1 MKFIIYISSRLRH
14 GEYPKLPEFP
24 FSQEHGKYIYKGKEL
39 EADEFNE
46 AAKRVFHIDY
56 RANGYSFRP
65 EAIPQPQSTERFRL
79 DGTDIFEGDE
89 RVGGLFQPG
98 PHLRVA
104 TGKSDLRADLEAFL
118 TSIQSPSQ

>member
-1 MKFIIYISSRLRH
+1 MKFIIYISSNVQH
-14 GEYPKLPEFP
+14 GEYPSLPEFK
-24 FSQEHGKYIYKGKEL
+24 FHHSYGKYTFGGKEL
-39 EADEFNE
+39 TVDEFNE
-46 AAKRVFHIDY
+46 ASKRVFHPDFRTEGY
-56 RANGYSFRP
+56 RFCP
-65 EAIPQPQSTERFRL
+65 ECILPPPPASRFRL

-118 TSIQSPSQ
+118 STQSTIQ